1 MNLQD
6 PKVQRL
12 VLSVLLSGM
21 VVVFF
26 FGTKLAPF
34 TFSSRNM
41 EIAELRTEHERLAR
55 ELERARLTVGNMA
68 KVEREF
74 EYLHRQ
80 WVVAQRLLPDENEVS
95 DLVRRISAAGTQ
107 AGLEWVKFAPQ
118 PTLGHGF
125 YQENPIEVELE
136 GGFHQ
141 VGSFLSSIS
150 NLGRIINVR
159 GLEIEGVGAEQQA
172 AEGVEHTLTAS
183 MQVVAYSLDP
193 NASLSTP
200 ADAQGE
206 GGQLNASNN
215 GVGSV
220 RDKLVAAREKDHTSA
235 GGR

>member
-1 MNLQD
+1 MDLQD

-12 VLSVLLSGM
+12 VLSVLMSGM

-41 EIAELRTEHERLAR
+41 EIAELRTEHEKLER
-55 ELERARLTVGNMA
+55 ELERARLTVGNMD

-95 DLVRRISAAGTQ
+95 DLLRRISAAGTQ
-107 AGLEWVKFAPQ
+107 AGLEWVKFQPQ
-118 PTLGHGF
+118 PSLGHGF

-141 VGSFLSSIS
+141 VGTFLGSIS

-159 GLEIEGVGAEQQA
+159 GLEIEGVRAEQQDT
-172 AEGVEHTLTAS
+172 EGVDHTLVAT

-193 NASLSTP
+193 NAALSVP
-200 ADAQGE
+200 LDAQGE
-206 GGQLNASNN
+206 GSTLGQADNIST
-215 GVGSV
+215 V
-220 RDKLVAAREKDHTSA
+220 RAKLAAAREQDHAAA

>member
-1 MNLQD
+1 MDLQD

-34 TFSSRNM
+34 TFSSRNV
-41 EIAELRTEHERLAR
+41 EIAELRTEHERLER

-95 DLVRRISAAGTQ
+95 DLLRRISAAGTQ
-107 AGLEWVKFAPQ
+107 AGLEWVKFKPQ

-141 VGSFLSSIS
+141 VGSFLGSIA

-159 GLEIEGVGAEQQA
+159 GLEIEGVRPEQQGTP
-172 AEGVEHTLTAS
+172 EVQHTLVAS

-193 NASLSTP
+193 NAALSVP
-200 ADAQGE
+200 ADAEGE
-206 GGQLNASNN
+206 GGTLGQASSI
-215 GVGSV
+215 GTV
-220 RDKLVAAREKDHTSA
+220 RDKLAAAREQDHASA